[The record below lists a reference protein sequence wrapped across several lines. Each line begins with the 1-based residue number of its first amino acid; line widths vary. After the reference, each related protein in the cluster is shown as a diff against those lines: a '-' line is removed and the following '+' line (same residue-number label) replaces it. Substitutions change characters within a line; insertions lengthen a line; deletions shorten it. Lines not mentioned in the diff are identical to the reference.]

1 MSRPDV
7 RRGAESSALHVL
19 LVVVSAAW
27 VAAVVLAAQSPSL
40 GVGRPPT
47 PEEIRELGSAI
58 APDGSGLPPGSG
70 SVAAGRELFAARCAR
85 CHGPAGEGDVGP
97 RLVGGRGTLRTP
109 RPLKTV
115 GSFWPYATTLWDYV
129 NRAMPFDQP
138 GRLAVPDVYAAVAYL
153 LNLNGIIP
161 ADAVMEGTSLAKV
174 RMPNRDGFV
183 ADPRPD
189 VGPAPKRL
197 SP

>member
-1 MSRPDV
+1 MWKV
-7 RRGAESSALHVL
+7 SALVFIA
-19 LVVVSAAW
+19 SAT
-27 VAAVVLAAQSPSL
+27 LAAQSPKL

-58 APDGSGLPPGSG
+58 PPDGRGLPPGSG
-70 SVAAGRELFAARCAR
+70 SVAAGGQVFAEKCAR
-85 CHGPAGEGDVGP
+85 CHGPKGEGDVGA
-97 RLVGGRGTLRTP
+97 RLVGGQGTLNTP

-138 GRLAVPDVYAAVAYL
+138 GALEPAEVYAAVAFV
-153 LNLNGIIP
+153 LNLNGII
-161 ADAVMEGTSLAKV
+161 DERAVMDASSLPKV
-174 RMPNRDGFV
+174 SMPNRDGFV

-189 VGPAPKRL
+189 VRPRKR
-197 SP
+197 